1 MMRRLPGFFVVA
13 VIGLLG
19 MGSVR
24 AQGTR
29 LLRQPTVSA
38 DHVAFAYAN
47 DIWIVGRQGGEARRL
62 TSFPG
67 QEIDPRLSPDGSLIA
82 FSAQYDGNTDVYT
95 VPVAGGE
102 PRRLTWHPGQDLARG
117 WSPDGSR
124 VVFNSGR
131 DSVPWF
137 GGGPARLWTVPVEGG
152 FPQAMPMP
160 RGDRGHFSPDGK
172 QFAYQPVQ
180 LWDAGWRGYRG
191 GQIRP
196 IWVLDLETLEVEE
209 LPWEMSRDTTP
220 VWLGSTIYF
229 LSDRKDQMANVYS
242 YDTGSGQVKAITA
255 HDDFDVMSLEAGGE
269 VLVYEQA
276 GYIHLYDPAAGSS
289 RRLEIAVRGD
299 FPWARPHWE
308 DVGEALTNASLS
320 PKGKRALFEGRGE
333 IFSIPAEKGDWR
345 NLTRSAGVGDR
356 WPSWSPDGAS
366 IAWFS
371 DAGGEYQLMVG
382 SQDGLENP
390 RAIPIKEPT
399 FFFTPAWSPDSEKI
413 VFTDTDLGVWY
424 VDVKSGHLTLVDYDT
439 WTEPQR
445 TLDPVWSPDS
455 RWIAYAKRLDTHLH
469 AIYLHSLATGKTHRV
484 TDGLSDAL
492 SPAWDAAGKYLYFLA
507 GTDLGLN
514 VGWLDMSSYEHA
526 VHRAVY
532 ALVLNSAD
540 PSPLS
545 PESDEEEPDAEKEEE
560 KDSDD
565 TEKTKDKSVEVVVDL
580 EGLENRIVS
589 FDIPVGEYLRL
600 QAGEEGVLFYA
611 ENNPGEPGLKLHR
624 YSLEDRKSV
633 EFLPAFMSFSL
644 SADGKKMLYREP
656 AGWNLVD
663 TEEPPEPGDGKLDT
677 DSLRMKV
684 DPPAE
689 WRQMFRDGWRFQRD
703 FLYVENMHGADW
715 DEVWKMYEPWV
726 QHVRHRSDLTYLLDI
741 MAGEVGVGHSFTGG
755 GDLPS
760 VEEVQVGL
768 LGADLE
774 THEGRY
780 RISRIYTG
788 ENWNPDLKAPLSG
801 PGIDAH
807 EGDYIHSING
817 RELTAGD
824 NPYRFLEAT
833 AGRQTVLRLSAKP
846 GGDET
851 RSLTVVPVESE
862 WGLRRQSWIEDN
874 RRKVDEMSGGR
885 LAYVYLS
892 DTGQGGYTLFN
903 RYYFAQQDRDG
914 IIIDERFNGGG
925 SAADYMIDI
934 MNRKLMGFFNSP
946 SHGRKPDPSPAAG
959 IWGPKVMI
967 INESAG
973 SGGDYLP
980 YMFKKAGIGPLV
992 GTRTWGGLVGI
1003 WDTPPFIDG
1012 GFITAPRG
1020 GFFNTEGVWEVEN
1033 EGVAPDVEVEQWP
1046 KEVAAGHDP
1055 QLERAVAEAMRLL
1068 AGWTDPRIPEPAPP
1082 VRVKSPTR

>member
-1 MMRRLPGFFVVA
+1 MKRLPVFVVLA

-19 MGSVR
+19 IGDMR

-38 DHVAFAYAN
+38 EHIAFTYAN
-47 DIWIVGRQGGEARRL
+47 DIWIVGHQGGEARRL
-62 TSFPG
+62 TSFQG
-67 QEIDPRLSPDGSLIA
+67 QEIGPRLAPDGSLIA
-82 FSAQYDGNTDVYT
+82 FSAQYDGNTDVFT

-102 PRRLTWHPGQDLARG
+102 PRRLTWHPGPDLARG
-117 WSPDGSR
+117 WSPDGSQ

-152 FPQAMPMP
+152 FPQALPMP
-160 RGDRGHFSPDGK
+160 RGDRGHYSPDGK
-172 QFAYQPVQ
+172 HFVYQPIQ

-196 IWVLDLETLEVEE
+196 IWVLDLKTLEVEE

-220 VWLGSTIYF
+220 VWLGSSIYF
-229 LSDRKDQMANVYS
+229 LSDRKDQMANIYS
-242 YDTGSGQVKAITA
+242 YDTGSRQVTAITS
-255 HDDFDVMSLEAGGE
+255 HDDFDVMWLEAGGG

-276 GYIHLYDPAAGSS
+276 GYLHLHDPAAGSS
-289 RRLEIAVRGD
+289 RRLDITARGD

-308 DVGEALTNASLS
+308 EVGDTLTNASLS
-320 PKGKRALFEGRGE
+320 PTGKRALFEGRGE
-333 IFSIPAEKGDWR
+333 IFSMPAEKGDWR
-345 NLTRSAGVGDR
+345 NLTRSAGVADR
-356 WPSWSPDGAS
+356 WPSWSPDGAR

-371 DAGGEYQLMVG
+371 DAGGEYELMVG

-399 FFFTPAWSPDSEKI
+399 FFFTPAWSPDSKKI

-424 VDVKSGHLTLVDYDT
+424 VDVESGRLTLVDYDT
-439 WTEPQR
+439 WTEPLR
-445 TLDPVWSPDS
+445 TLNPVWSLDS
-455 RWIAYAKRLDTHLH
+455 KWIAYAKRLDTHLH
-469 AIYLHSLATGKTHRV
+469 AIYIHSLATGKTHQV

-532 ALVLNSAD
+532 ALVLNSKD
-540 PSPLS
+540 PSPLP
-545 PESDEEEPDAEKEEE
+545 PESDEEEPDDDEE

-565 TEKTKDKSVEVVVDL
+565 TETSEDESVEVVVDL
-580 EGLENRIVS
+580 EGMERRIVS
-589 FDIPVGEYLRL
+589 LDIPVGEYVRLR
-600 QAGEEGVLFYA
+600 AGEEGILFYG
-611 ENNPGEPGLKLHR
+611 ENNPGNPGFKLHR
-624 YSLEDRKSV
+624 YSLEDRESV
-633 EFLPAFMSFSL
+633 KFLPAYSSFSL
-644 SADGKKMLYREP
+644 SADGKKMLYHSE
-656 AGWNLVD
+656 AGWHLVD
-663 TEEPPEPGDGKLDT
+663 TGEPPEPEDGKLDT

-684 DPPAE
+684 DPARE

-703 FLYVENMHGADW
+703 FLYVENLHGADW
-715 DEVWKMYEPWV
+715 DAVWKMYEPWV

-755 GDLPS
+755 GDIPD
-760 VEEVQVGL
+760 VEQVGVGL

-774 THEGRY
+774 IHKGRY
-780 RISRIYTG
+780 RITRIYTG
-788 ENWNPDLKAPLSG
+788 ENWNPDIEAPLSG
-801 PGIDAH
+801 PGMDAH
-807 EGDYIHSING
+807 EGDYILSING
-817 RELTAGD
+817 RELTADD
-824 NPYRFLEAT
+824 NPYGHLEAT
-833 AGRQTVLRLSAKP
+833 AGRQTVLRLSARP
-846 GGDET
+846 GGDKART
-851 RSLTVVPVESE
+851 LTVVPVESE
-862 WGLRRQSWIEDN
+862 WRLRRQAWIEDN

-885 LAYVYLS
+885 LGYVYLS

-914 IIIDERFNGGG
+914 VIIDERFNGGG

-934 MNRKLMGFFNSP
+934 MNRKLYGFFNSP
-946 SHGRKPDPSPAAG
+946 SHDRKPDPSPAAG

-1033 EGVAPDVEVEQWP
+1033 EGVTPD
-1046 KEVAAGHDP
+1046 
-1055 QLERAVAEAMRLL
+1055 
-1068 AGWTDPRIPEPAPP
+1068 
-1082 VRVKSPTR
+1082 